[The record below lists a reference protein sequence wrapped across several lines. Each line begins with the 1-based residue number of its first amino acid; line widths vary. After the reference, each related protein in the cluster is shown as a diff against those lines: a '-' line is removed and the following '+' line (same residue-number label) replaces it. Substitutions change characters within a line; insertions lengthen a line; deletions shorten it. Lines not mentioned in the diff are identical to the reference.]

1 MNTRTAVA
9 ITAVSALA
17 VGIAG
22 TLAFT
27 ALTAPPAYVAP
38 TPTVAMCATEDDTA
52 CFWAAD
58 KQGNGQGESFY
69 VDANGNAYYLRD
81 DADVTAY
88 GTAVKALRDAGE
100 RGDDLLPYL
109 IELAEVD
116 NSIRFA
122 G

>member
-9 ITAVSALA
+9 TTAASALTL
-17 VGIAG
+17 GIAG

-38 TPTVAMCATEDDTA
+38 TPTVAACATEDDTA
-52 CFWAAD
+52 CYWDAST
-58 KQGNGQGESFY
+58 QGNGQGESFY
-69 VDANGNAYYLRD
+69 VDANGNAYYIRD

-88 GTAVKALRDAGE
+88 GEAVKALRDAGE